1 MLTSGK
7 KSNRTMVTLMDK
19 REIKPMKI
27 TIDLSTYFADLAKLE
42 QLPDYK
48 VRAIDEAGEGAE
60 VLLTGAA
67 PVWLYLSIAHAVHGK
82 AKKLSYSSP
91 VTGEVIIFDHN
102 PF

>member
-1 MLTSGK
+1 
-7 KSNRTMVTLMDK
+7 
-19 REIKPMKI
+19 MKTI
-27 TIDLSTYFADLAKLE
+27 TIDLSAYFDDLAKLE
-42 QLPDYK
+42 KLPDYK
-48 VRAIDEAGEGAE
+48 SRAVAEVGEGAD

-91 VTGEVIIFDHN
+91 VTGEVVIFDHN